1 MQREY
6 NVDVAII
13 GAGTSGMTAYKI
25 LKNAGLSVL
34 LIEKG
39 LFGTTCAR
47 VGCMPSKLLIS
58 AAERMHDLKSSY
70 NFGFESMI
78 KPDIDRIFERVRSER
93 DRFVKFT
100 TDYVDTIP
108 KNEILKKVVY
118 FDDDG
123 VLSTFSGIKIHAKFH
138 LVATGSQP
146 IIPTLFNPTSAKASA
161 QDKFIY
167 QGSLFTNETIFDRIF
182 RAGEHIGVAGAGVIG
197 LELGQAFD
205 ELGLN
210 TFIFGKNNQIANLTD
225 PDVSKYAKELFKNKL
240 QNFVPNSEIMKY
252 KSRLESSGEY
262 INWVYYKDLD
272 VHKPVPKN
280 ETVDTSEDPDAVLGT
295 RIFLDIMLIAAGRQP
310 SVKVLKLQNAGV
322 GLTDELPNFDAETMF
337 CLNEDNEPINVLIAG
352 DCTGQRPLLHDAAD
366 EGRTAAENIIRALN
380 NEPIQKRYMPPPVT
394 ITFTNPGIATVG
406 YSYETLKSNLDNVK
420 IGVASFEDQGRSRIL
435 HKNSGLIKVYADK
448 DSDLFLGA
456 EMICPD
462 AEHFAHTLSW
472 ALGTGMTVGQML
484 HLPFYHP
491 TTFEGVRTALRDCS

>member
-25 LKNAGLSVL
+25 LKNEGLSVL

-39 LFGTTCAR
+39 QFGTTCAR

-78 KPDIDRIFERVRSER
+78 KPDFDRIFERVRTER

-123 VLSTFSGIKIHAKFH
+123 VLSTFSGIKIHAKFY

-146 IIPTLFNPTSAKASA
+146 SIPREFEISQKNRQS
-161 QDKFIY
+161 DDDFIY
-167 QGSLFTNETIFDRIF
+167 QGSLFTSDNIFDRKF
-182 RAGEHIGVAGAGVIG
+182 RAEEHISVIGSGVIG

-205 ELGLN
+205 ELGIH
-210 TFIFGKNNQIANLTD
+210 TTIFGRNNQISNLTD
-225 PDVSKYAKELFKNKL
+225 PDISSYAKELFKNKF
-240 QNFVPNSEIMKY
+240 QNFYPNSEIKKY
-252 KSRLESSGEY
+252 KSTLEANGEY
-262 INWVYYKDLD
+262 INWIFYKDLD
-272 VHKPVPKN
+272 NQDVN
-280 ETVDTSEDPDAVLGT
+280 DAKVADDESDVEGLKLFSDAT
-295 RIFLDIMLIAAGRQP
+295 LVASGRRP
-310 SVKVLKLQNAGV
+310 NISILKLQNAGV

-337 CLNEDNEPINVLIAG
+337 CLNDQNEPVNILIAG

-366 EGRTAAENIIRALN
+366 EGRAAAENIIRVLN
-380 NEPIQKRYMPPPVT
+380 DEPIQKRYMGPPVT

-406 YSYETLKSNLDNVK
+406 YSYSQLQDYLDDVK

-435 HKNSGLIKVYADK
+435 HKNSGVIKVYADK
-448 DSDLFLGA
+448 KTNLFLGS

-472 ALGTGMTVGQML
+472 ALGAGMTVDQML
-484 HLPFYHP
+484 KLPFYHP
-491 TTFEGVRTALRDCS
+491 TTFEGVRTALRNCL

>member
-13 GAGTSGMTAYKI
+13 GAGTAGMTAYRI
-25 LKNAGLSVL
+25 LKKAGLSVL

-39 LFGTTCAR
+39 AFGTTCAR

-58 AAERMHDLKSSY
+58 AAEKMSDLKSSY
-70 NFGFESMI
+70 NFGFESMV
-78 KPDIDRIFERVRSER
+78 KPNFERIFERVRTER

-108 KNEILKKVVY
+108 KNEILKKVVF

-123 VLSTFSGIKIHAKFH
+123 ILSTFSGIKVHAKFY

-146 IIPTLFNPTSAKASA
+146 AVPPNFRYQTNNLKHMKDPSSYF
-161 QDKFIY
+161 Y
-167 QGSLFTNETIFDRIF
+167 QGSIFTSDTIFEREF
-182 RAGEHIGVAGAGVIG
+182 RSTEHIAVIGTGVIG

-210 TFIFGKNNQIANLTD
+210 TTILGRDNNISNLTD
-225 PDVSKYAKELFKNKL
+225 PDVSHYAKELFKNKL
-240 QNFVPNSEIMKY
+240 QNFIPNSSVNKY
-252 KSRLESSGEY
+252 KSVFESTGEY
-262 INWVYYKDLD
+262 SNYLFYKNLD
-272 VHKPVPKN
+272 EQSPEIID
-280 ETVDTSEDPDAVLGT
+280 ETDEDAILGT
-295 RIFLDIMLIAAGRQP
+295 KIFVDSLLVATGRIP
-310 SVKVLKLQNAGV
+310 NTSVLKLKNAGV
-322 GLTDELPNFDAETMF
+322 GLTDDLPNFDAETMF
-337 CLNEDNEPINVLIAG
+337 CLDDQNEPVNVLIAG
-352 DCTGQRPLLHDAAD
+352 DCTGVRPLLHDAAN
-366 EGRTAAENIIRALN
+366 EGKAAAENIIRALN
-380 NEPIQKRYMPPPVT
+380 NEPILKRYMGPPVT

-406 YSYETLKSNLDNVK
+406 YSYNKLKDDLDNIKV
-420 IGVASFEDQGRSRIL
+420 GVASFEDQGRSRIL

-448 DSDLFLGA
+448 NNDVFLGA

-472 ALGTGMTVGQML
+472 ALGTGMTINQML
-484 HLPFYHP
+484 QLPFYHP
-491 TTFEGVRTALRDCS
+491 TTFEGVRTALRDCV